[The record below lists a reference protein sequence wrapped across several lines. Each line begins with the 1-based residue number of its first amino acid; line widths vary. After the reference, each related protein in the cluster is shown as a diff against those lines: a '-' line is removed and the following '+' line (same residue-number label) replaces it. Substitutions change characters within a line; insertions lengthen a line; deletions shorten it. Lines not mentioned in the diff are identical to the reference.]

1 MENPALEEGRE
12 ESAADEYSD
21 VEGSEDGMDN
31 ASTDYDSLNDYL
43 TEDDIPDYKLQ
54 ENNRSQDDQPENIP
68 FSESTSFY
76 EILKE
81 QLGERNLTEHQN
93 ELVEYLIGS
102 LDDDGLLRKSL
113 ESICDEL
120 AIYAGVEGQM
130 VNAIKLSENEANEII
145 AKYLR
150 TISNIVDAKLNSNMY
165 GYTITD
171 TLDCHGKSFKRLREI
186 KLLDYMSLLK
196 LSLKSE
202 GHNVDMIKQVSEKN
216 ENNEYETIYICYVD
230 LLKRGR

>member
-1 MENPALEEGRE
+1 
-12 ESAADEYSD
+12 
-21 VEGSEDGMDN
+21 
-31 ASTDYDSLNDYL
+31 
-43 TEDDIPDYKLQ
+43 
-54 ENNRSQDDQPENIP
+54 
-68 FSESTSFY
+68 
-76 EILKE
+76 
-81 QLGERNLTEHQN
+81 
-93 ELVEYLIGS
+93 
-102 LDDDGLLRKSL
+102 
-113 ESICDEL
+113 
-120 AIYAGVEGQM
+120 M

-216 ENNEYETIYICYVD
+216 ENNEYEKIYICYVD

>member
-1 MENPALEEGRE
+1 
-12 ESAADEYSD
+12 
-21 VEGSEDGMDN
+21 
-31 ASTDYDSLNDYL
+31 
-43 TEDDIPDYKLQ
+43 
-54 ENNRSQDDQPENIP
+54 
-68 FSESTSFY
+68 
-76 EILKE
+76 
-81 QLGERNLTEHQN
+81 
-93 ELVEYLIGS
+93 
-102 LDDDGLLRKSL
+102 
-113 ESICDEL
+113 
-120 AIYAGVEGQM
+120 M

-216 ENNEYETIYICYVD
+216 ENNEYEKNFKIIAEIDEINNLDYS
-230 LLKRGR
+230 LLDNIKKSTGLLDIFAM

>member
-1 MENPALEEGRE
+1 MP
-12 ESAADEYSD
+12 
-21 VEGSEDGMDN
+21 M
-31 ASTDYDSLNDYL
+31 L
-43 TEDDIPDYKLQ
+43 T
-54 ENNRSQDDQPENIP
+54 
-68 FSESTSFY
+68 F
-76 EILKE
+76 
-81 QLGERNLTEHQN
+81 
-93 ELVEYLIGS
+93 
-102 LDDDGLLRKSL
+102 
-113 ESICDEL
+113 
-120 AIYAGVEGQM
+120 
-130 VNAIKLSENEANEII
+130 IKCI
-145 AKYLR
+145 
-150 TISNIVDAKLNSNMY
+150 KLNSNMY